1 MRTLNFIMLHWLNML
16 NMNLP
21 WETTSII
28 HVKNMNYYSLHRID
42 GFVDNNESQDLCF
55 IPFRTHQLYDSAYEE
70 YMPSD
75 VDQNVSMIIKNRII
89 RILPN
94 IYVIRLDVNKY
105 YDPEWYVV
113 KNVKNHNSFSR
124 LVAVNLLTHK
134 NKQLSVYGIVIWF
147 IIIKIHELKF
157 DWMFM
162 YFVCMFVHEVTE
174 MKNLSDMHI
183 FKLLT
188 YGIKTL
194 H

>member
-1 MRTLNFIMLHWLNML
+1 
-16 NMNLP
+16 
-21 WETTSII
+21 
-28 HVKNMNYYSLHRID
+28 
-42 GFVDNNESQDLCF
+42 
-55 IPFRTHQLYDSAYEE
+55 
-70 YMPSD
+70 MPSD

-124 LVAVNLLTHK
+124 LVVLNLLTHK

-147 IIIKIHELKF
+147 IIIMIHELKF

-183 FKLLT
+183 FMLS
-188 YGIKTL
+188 Y
-194 H
+194 